1 MLISSLF
8 KKIFIIGL
16 LCLLIAL
23 WGVTAVNIKTVEE
36 SYLDVLKIN
45 AKTISLRIEQQ
56 IFISLQWGAD
66 FNEVGRENEEEIS
79 SFMLNPELKEVIK
92 EIAVI
97 SLTGLILSHSNTEK
111 IKTHLPESIL
121 NKVRNIEKP
130 IIFKLDNDYTVFL
143 PVRHKEQLKGYIQ
156 VSFMADLV
164 DKQVSLLIWDSIY
177 ISLIALVI
185 GAFIFSLSMSHF
197 VTKPL
202 RFIIDK
208 IKAIRESS
216 NLAERI
222 QINSHDEIAELAMQF
237 NLMAEALQNTF
248 HSTEEKVKE
257 RTIELEQ
264 LNTKLIEAKQKAEE
278 ANQAKSEFVANI
290 SHELRTPMNGIL
302 GMAELLRDSEL
313 NEEQTEQLLIILESG
328 RTLLML
334 INELIDSSML
344 EAGRVNL
351 ELQSFNVFSLMQE
364 IISIMQIRAKQ
375 RHLKLFFECRHHLP
389 ALIEGDI
396 ARLRQVLL
404 NLISNAIKFTKQGKV
419 TVKVQIDTLMP
430 KKAILRFIVEDTGI
444 GIPLEKQGVLF
455 EKFTQ
460 VDASGTRQYG
470 GTGLGLFICRQLVQL
485 MGGKI
490 GVESHLEQGSLFWFT
505 LPVAILDNTLI
516 AAPEKLL
523 ANPPEKLIVSNTPVL
538 QADVVLDIDS
548 VLPVAVENTMSQ
560 VVQVTEAQT
569 STNKPA
575 PMSSAEVTNSQ
586 TATAQVSTEIQSNP
600 IKEAKE
606 LIAEIL
612 LVEDN
617 KTNQLVAK
625 IILQKM
631 GFHVTIANHGQEAL
645 ELLRQHDF
653 DLVFMDVQMPI
664 LNGLDATRQIRA
676 VDKYQRLPII
686 AMTANVSKNDY
697 DNCMASG
704 MNDFV
709 PKPISQQTVK
719 NAICKWLF
727 SESGKFKH
735 SFNA

>member
-8 KKIFIIGL
+8 RKIFIIGL

-23 WGVTAVNIKTVEE
+23 WGVTTVNIKTVEK

-79 SFMLNPELKEVIK
+79 SFMLNPELKEVIN

-97 SLTGLILSHSNTEK
+97 SLTGLILSHSNSEK
-111 IKTHLPESIL
+111 VKTHLPEAIL
-121 NKVRNIEKP
+121 NKIKNIEKP
-130 IIFKLDNDYTVFL
+130 IIFKLDSGYTVFL

-156 VSFMADLV
+156 VGFMAELV
-164 DKQVSLLIWDSIY
+164 DKQVNLLIWDSIY
-177 ISLIALVI
+177 ISLVALVI

-208 IKAIRESS
+208 IKNIRESS
-216 NLAERI
+216 DLTERI
-222 QINSHDEIAELAMQF
+222 QINSHDEIAELAIQF

-257 RTIELEQ
+257 RTLELEQ
-264 LNTKLIEAKQKAEE
+264 LNAKLIEAKQKAEG

-302 GMAELLRDSEL
+302 GMAELLRDSQL
-313 NEEQTEQLLIILESG
+313 NDEQTEQLLIILESG

-344 EAGRVNL
+344 EAGRMNL
-351 ELQSFNVFSLMQE
+351 ELQSFNIFSLMQE
-364 IISIMQIRAKQ
+364 VISIMQVRAKQ

-389 ALIEGDI
+389 ALIEGDT

-444 GIPLEKQGVLF
+444 GIPLEKQNVLF

-490 GVESHLEQGSLFWFT
+490 GVESHPEQGSLFWFT
-505 LPVAILDNTLI
+505 LPVTVIDNTLI
-516 AAPEKLL
+516 VAPEKLL
-523 ANPPEKLIVSNTPVL
+523 TNSSEKIIILDNPVPQIDTI
-538 QADVVLDIDS
+538 LDIDVVS
-548 VLPVAVENTMSQ
+548 PVFVENSTSPITQ
-560 VVQVTEAQT
+560 TIEVQT
-569 STNKPA
+569 SIDKQTPA
-575 PMSSAEVTNSQ
+575 TTVK
-586 TATAQVSTEIQSNP
+586 TAHVQAASETQSDQV
-600 IKEAKE
+600 KEAKE

-645 ELLRQHDF
+645 ELLRKHDF
-653 DLVFMDVQMPI
+653 DLIFMDVQMPI

-676 VDKYQRLPII
+676 EDKYQRLPII